1 MAFTAMAEYT
11 NNEALILIM
20 LATCLNKGGSLEQNT
35 IVKSVI
41 SEIRKR
47 PVYQNVPIVMMI
59 EAAPASEGTN
69 VAMHVQHINR
79 LKAMSEADSGRKYGV
94 PKTNLNT
101 VQQHIVFESHIVANR
116 LRIADDLIIINNDA
130 RPTINGIEYHSEKKF
145 TLAKLKTQ
153 LAAFRFVETQKHFSE
168 GVKPTYRLTGKLCGQ
183 NDDLAVSVVMIPFWK
198 DRFWESQKPEY
209 ADIKRLILG

>member
-1 MAFTAMAEYT
+1 
-11 NNEALILIM
+11 M

-101 VQQHIVFESHIVANR
+101 VQQHIVLESHIVANR
-116 LRIADDLIIINNDA
+116 LRIADD
-130 RPTINGIEYHSEKKF
+130 F
-145 TLAKLKTQ
+145 
-153 LAAFRFVETQKHFSE
+153 
-168 GVKPTYRLTGKLCGQ
+168 Q
-183 NDDLAVSVVMIPFWK
+183 N
-198 DRFWESQKPEY
+198 
-209 ADIKRLILG
+209 